1 VKGIK
6 IVFCQ
11 VFQNKSKFDG
21 LAKFMEY
28 TRHKLSNGLTVI
40 THTDKTSPMVA
51 MNLLY
56 NVGARDEDPNLT
68 GFAHLFEHLMFG
80 GSANIPDYDTPL
92 QNAGGENN
100 AFTNNDYTNYY
111 LTLPYQNLETAF
123 WLESD
128 RMLELDFSE
137 ESLAVQ
143 KKVVSEEYRQRYL
156 NQPYGDA
163 WLLLRDLAYTT
174 HPYRWPTIGK
184 EIRHIEDARLSDVKS
199 FFFSHYA
206 PNNAI
211 LTLAG
216 HITPEESL
224 NMAEKWFGPIP
235 ARIVPPRNLPAEPPQ
250 TESRRMEKKGNVP
263 GPAIYMAFHMG
274 DRLSRNYYLNDLLSD
289 ILSSGMSARLFLN
302 LVKDKKLFS
311 DLDAYITGD
320 RDPGLFI
327 VSGRLS
333 EGIEPDH
340 AIGEVWKELLKLAE
354 TPVLPR
360 EFDKVLNRMESNL
373 LFHNMNILN
382 KAMNLGYYEWLGDP
396 GMLDKELEIYRSVT
410 AAELQ
415 NAAVEVFRQ
424 ENCSTLVYL
433 SNGGRS

>member
-1 VKGIK
+1 
-6 IVFCQ
+6 
-11 VFQNKSKFDG
+11 
-21 LAKFMEY
+21 MEY
-28 TRHKLSNGLTVI
+28 TRHTLGNGLTVI
-40 THTDKTSPMVA
+40 THTDNTSPMVA
-51 MNLLY
+51 VNLLY
-56 NVGARDEDPNLT
+56 NVGARDEDPTLT

-80 GSANIPDYDTPL
+80 GSVNIPDYDTPL

-111 LTLPYQNLETAF
+111 LTLPYQNMETAF

-174 HPYRWPTIGK
+174 HPYKWPTIGK
-184 EIRHIEDARLSDVKS
+184 EIRHIEEARLSDVKS
-199 FFFSHYA
+199 FFYSHYA

-211 LTLAG
+211 LTVTG
-216 HITPEESL
+216 HVTPDESL
-224 NMAEKWFGPIP
+224 HLAEKWFSPVP
-235 ARIVPPRNLPAEPPQ
+235 ARRVPVRNLPVEPAQ
-250 TESRRMEKKGNVP
+250 QEARQLEKSGNVP
-263 GPAIYMAFHMG
+263 GPAIYMAFHIG

-333 EGIEPDH
+333 EGIKPEH
-340 AIGEVWKELLKLAE
+340 AIKEIWRELEKLTE
-354 TPVLPR
+354 TTVQPR
-360 EFDKVLNRMESNL
+360 ELEKVLNRMESHLVFN
-373 LFHNMNILN
+373 NMNILN
-382 KAMNLGYYEWLGDP
+382 KAMNLAYYQWLGDP
-396 GMLDKELEIYRSVT
+396 GMLRKEPEIYRSVS

-415 NAAVEVFRQ
+415 AAAAEVFRP
-424 ENCSTLVYL
+424 ENCSTLIYL

>member
-1 VKGIK
+1 
-6 IVFCQ
+6 
-11 VFQNKSKFDG
+11 
-21 LAKFMEY
+21 
-28 TRHKLSNGLTVI
+28 
-40 THTDKTSPMVA
+40 MVA
-51 MNLLY
+51 VNLLY
-56 NVGARDEDPNLT
+56 NVGARDEDPTLT

-80 GSANIPDYDTPL
+80 GSVNIPDYDTPL

-111 LTLPYQNLETAF
+111 LTLPYQNMETAF

-174 HPYRWPTIGK
+174 HPYKWPTIGK
-184 EIRHIEDARLSDVKS
+184 EIRHIEEARLSDVKS
-199 FFFSHYA
+199 FFYSHYA

-211 LTLAG
+211 LTVTG
-216 HITPEESL
+216 HVTPDESL
-224 NMAEKWFGPIP
+224 HLAEKWFSPVP
-235 ARIVPPRNLPAEPPQ
+235 ARRVPVRNLPVEPAQ
-250 TESRRMEKKGNVP
+250 QEARQLEKSGNVP
-263 GPAIYMAFHMG
+263 GPAIYMAFHIG

-333 EGIEPDH
+333 EGIKPEH
-340 AIGEVWKELLKLAE
+340 AIKEIWRELEKLTE
-354 TPVLPR
+354 TTVQPR
-360 EFDKVLNRMESNL
+360 ELEKVLNRMESHLVFN
-373 LFHNMNILN
+373 NMNILN
-382 KAMNLGYYEWLGDP
+382 KAMNLAYYQWLGDP
-396 GMLDKELEIYRSVT
+396 GMLRKEPEIYRSVS

-415 NAAVEVFRQ
+415 AAAAEVFRP
-424 ENCSTLVYL
+424 ENCSTLIYL

>member
-1 VKGIK
+1 
-6 IVFCQ
+6 
-11 VFQNKSKFDG
+11 
-21 LAKFMEY
+21 MEY
-28 TRHKLSNGLTVI
+28 TKHTLANGLTVI
-40 THTDKTSPMVA
+40 THTDNTSPMVA

-56 NVGARDEDPNLT
+56 NVGARDEDPALT

-92 QNAGGENN
+92 QHAGGENN

-143 KKVVSEEYRQRYL
+143 KKVVTEEYRQRYL

-163 WLLLRDLAYTT
+163 WILLRGLAFTT

-184 EIRHIEDARLSDVKS
+184 EIRHIEEARLSDVKS

-211 LTLAG
+211 LTIAG
-216 HITPEESL
+216 HVSPDEAMIL
-224 NMAEKWFGPIP
+224 AEKWFGPIP
-235 ARIVPPRNLPAEPPQ
+235 SRIVPVRNLPAEPPQ
-250 TESRRMEKKGNVP
+250 LEARQLIKSGNVP
-263 GPAIYMAFHMG
+263 GPAVYLAFHMG
-274 DRLSRNYYLNDLLSD
+274 DRLSRNYYLTDLLSD

-311 DLDAYITGD
+311 DLDAYISGD

-327 VSGRLS
+327 VSGRVS
-333 EGIEPDH
+333 EGVDPEH
-340 AIGEVWKELLKLAE
+340 AIREVWTELEKLKDK
-354 TPVLPR
+354 PVPPR
-360 EFDKVLNRMESNL
+360 ELDKVLNRMESNL

-382 KAMNLGYYEWLGDP
+382 KAMNLAYYEWLGDP
-396 GMLDKELEIYRSVT
+396 GMLSRELEIYRSVS
-410 AAELQ
+410 ASELQ
-415 NAAVEVFRQ
+415 SAAMDIFRP
-424 ENCSTLVYL
+424 ENCSTLIYK
-433 SNGGRS
+433 SNGGQS